1 MQGGHEVLALD
12 TGLLLSTPKITK
24 LPLTDVVVKTVENM
38 ASSQSFKSLK
48 FQNRRGEPI
57 YDVSLIAGVDYEA
70 NLDANLDPPN
80 APDEVAKDQD
90 ADKEDQDDDSNDSE
104 SDDNTGVENWD
115 KDDEDLEIES
125 NPKIHQENA
134 KYGDG
139 EEVRD
144 LEILHSDEEKSVDS

>member
-1 MQGGHEVLALD
+1 MALN
-12 TGLLLSTPKITK
+12 TGLLLSTSTVTK
-24 LPLTDVVVKTVENM
+24 LPNTDVVVKAVENL
-38 ASSQSFKSLK
+38 AYSQGFKSLK
-48 FQNRRGEPI
+48 FQNHRGEPI

-80 APDEVAKDQD
+80 APDEVAEDQD
-90 ADKEDQDDDSNDSE
+90 EDKEDQDDDSNDCE

-125 NPKIHQENA
+125 DPKIHQEDV

-144 LEILHSDEEKSVDS
+144 LEILHSDEN